1 MINSDELNKRG
12 VSNAQDIKQQDKET
26 KRETRLNQIT
36 ENSPEILTNSIYTPA
51 FLRQQIGKLMRVE
64 FLVGTNNMTDRIG
77 FLEDVGASYILLRS
91 FEGDSQIYADI
102 YAIKFITISAT
113 YTGMP
118 PFQPMNNMNNMSN
131 MGMQNWNTN
140 MNSSMSNMNMQN
152 TNPNM
157 YRNY

>member
-1 MINSDELNKRG
+1 MINSEELNNKRINNNVPEG
-12 VSNAQDIKQQDKET
+12 KKGEESKS
-26 KRETRLNQIT
+26 ETRLNQINS
-36 ENSPEILTNSIYTPA
+36 NSPEILTNPIYTPA

-102 YAIKFITISAT
+102 YAIKFITISTT
-113 YTGMP
+113 YMGMT
-118 PFQPMNNMNNMSN
+118 QYQNMNNMNNMS
-131 MGMQNWNTN
+131 MQNINNIQPQN
-140 MNSSMSNMNMQN
+140 MN
-152 TNPNM
+152 PNF